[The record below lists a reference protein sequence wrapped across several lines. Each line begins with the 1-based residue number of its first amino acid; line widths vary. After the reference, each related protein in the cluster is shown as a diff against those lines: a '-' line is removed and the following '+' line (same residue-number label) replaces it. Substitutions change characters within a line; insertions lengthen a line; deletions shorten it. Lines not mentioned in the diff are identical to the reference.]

1 MCEPTTII
9 MLGMAVAGAVAQNQ
23 ASNDAVMSQAETA
36 NRNTAEGYRVAQQNE
51 RNASAQAFE
60 QQTDRMRQVA
70 RQTSM
75 ARVIAAQGGGS
86 LAANAI
92 NIAAAG
98 DEDYSRIDA
107 SLSNQKSSVRD
118 QMAAL
123 QTGNQDALAS
133 SQIALKASQVKFFS
147 DVGGAAANSYVGYT
161 NRQSQQ
167 KLAQNYADDYKLKR
181 PTVQ

>member
-1 MCEPTTII
+1 

-23 ASNDAVMSQAETA
+23 ASNDAVMSQAEAA

-51 RNASAQAFE
+51 RSAEAQAFE

-133 SQIALKASQVKFFS
+133 SQIALKANRVKFFS
-147 DVGGAAANSYVGYT
+147 DVGGAAANSYVGYA

-167 KLAQNYADDYKLKR
+167 KLAQNYAADYELKR
-181 PTVQ
+181 PRAQKEQ